1 MHCPGEMHC
10 YRSGKKLRK
19 MIPQKRKMIPQN
31 KQNKYELRNNV
42 DFFTIGDI
50 SSKRRNEQNFEVQKF
65 RKFCQ
70 LR

>member
-10 YRSGKKLRK
+10 YRSGKKL
-19 MIPQKRKMIPQN
+19 RKMIPQN